1 MHGAWST
8 CTKCE
13 RPLSHGLRFTAK
25 DVVHVLRGLTAGE
38 LKTESRTRRRG
49 NFPRASVEAGSVM
62 VLRRQIPSVPGR
74 VREDILWSLFFV
86 SNALQPGSEMVRLPG

>member
-25 DVVHVLRGLTAGE
+25 EVHVRRLTAGE
-38 LKTESRTRRRG
+38 LKTENRTRRRG
-49 NFPRASVEAGSVM
+49 NFPRERAW
-62 VLRRQIPSVPGR
+62 RQ
-74 VREDILWSLFFV
+74 
-86 SNALQPGSEMVRLPG
+86 AA